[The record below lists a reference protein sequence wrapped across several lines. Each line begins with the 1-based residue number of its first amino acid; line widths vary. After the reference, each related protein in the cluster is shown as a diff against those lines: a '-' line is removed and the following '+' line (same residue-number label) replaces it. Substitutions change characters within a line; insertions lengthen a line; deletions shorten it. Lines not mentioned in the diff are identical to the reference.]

1 MRDADAS
8 RQRGLTLSALFAALS
23 ALCFGLSFPLSDTFV
38 AGWPLSFA
46 WPALLA
52 AAARVAPR
60 KRELAAVVFVPFL
73 AAFLAQEWWMR
84 HITELGMPFLAA
96 YLAGWT
102 VILALLLRRIGG
114 TTDAPRWPFA
124 ITLPVVVVAVEILRG
139 DLVCSGYAWFFIAH
153 PMVEWTEVAQI
164 AALGGGWLLT
174 ALVACVSGA
183 MLDAIVRRGPAR
195 IASPIVAALLL
206 AAAFAYG
213 SARLAAQDA
222 PATAQPPAPRILA
235 VQTNLPMSNKLA
247 WEPSAQV
254 EDFIAFARLTID
266 GARAAKEQGAP
277 IDLALWPE
285 TTVPGMGLEP
295 ESIKTLV
302 DNNVYPGNRFEEGLR
317 DISKRIDAPLIV
329 GSPAFLD
336 LRIEGNRFRWKN
348 QFNSAYLVDAQGK
361 RGRTDKIYLTPFGE
375 MMPIISNWD
384 WLEEQLL
391 ALGAEGMTFDLDTAK
406 EPRNFTVPVRAVDGS
421 SAHVDVGVPICFE
434 ITVPWASRRI
444 TFPNGKRAAGVVL
457 NLSNDGWFGPSR
469 AGRRQHL
476 QVSQLRAIELD
487 TPVIRC
493 ANTGMSAWIDACGRI
508 KSSLAPEQG
517 GVLLA
522 QPQPSTSTPLAVVV
536 GDSVG
541 FLSISAVVFGMR
553 RRRSH

>member
-8 RQRGLTLSALFAALS
+8 RQRGLGLSALFAALS
-23 ALCFGLSFPLSDTFV
+23 ALCFALSFPLSDTFV

-60 KRELAAVVFVPFL
+60 KRELAAVVFIPFL

-102 VILALLLRRIGG
+102 VILALLVRRIGG
-114 TTDAPRWPFA
+114 TAQAPRWPFA
-124 ITLPVVVVAVEILRG
+124 LTLPIVIVAVEILRG

-153 PMVEWTEVAQI
+153 PMVECTEVAQI
-164 AALGGGWLLT
+164 SALGGGWLLT

-183 MLDAIVRRGPAR
+183 VLDAIVRRGSTR

-213 SARLAAQDA
+213 SARLAAHDA
-222 PATAQPPAPRILA
+222 PSSTATSAPRILA

-266 GARAAKEQGAP
+266 GARSAKEQGAP

-302 DNNVYPGNRFEEGLR
+302 DSNVYPGNRFEEGLR

-348 QFNSAYLVDAQGK
+348 QFNSAYLVDARGQQ
-361 RGRTDKIYLTPFGE
+361 GRTDKIYLTPFGE

-406 EPRNFTVPVRAVDGS
+406 EPRNFTVPVRAADGS
-421 SAHVDVGVPICFE
+421 TAHVDVGVPICFE
-434 ITVPWASRRI
+434 ITEPWASRRI
-444 TFPNGKRAAGVVL
+444 AFPNGKRAAGVIL

-508 KSSLAPEQG
+508 KSSLSPEQG
-517 GVLLA
+517 GALLA
-522 QPQPSTSTPLAVVV
+522 QPQPSVSTPLAVVV
-536 GDSVG
+536 ADGIG
-541 FLSISAVVFGMR
+541 FLSIAAVAFGLLR
-553 RRRSH
+553 RRLS